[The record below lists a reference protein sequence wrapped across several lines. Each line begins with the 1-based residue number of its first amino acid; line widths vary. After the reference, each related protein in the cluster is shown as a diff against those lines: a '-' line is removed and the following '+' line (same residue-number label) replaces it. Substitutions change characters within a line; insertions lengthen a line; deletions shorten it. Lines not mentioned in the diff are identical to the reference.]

1 MLAQPYKK
9 WAEESVCE
17 AWMLCECHFFP
28 SSVLCKILQKSYT
41 FLFHFLFKRYVLFLI
56 VYMSACVY
64 TTFVWASIEVKR
76 GYWIPC
82 AGATES
88 GKDPNYGILKGQL
101 VLINTRA
108 SLQFFL
114 VPLLIASY
122 TIRTMTLW
130 ISIIICNFK
139 MNLFNPYKNPMNCF
153 IFKWEN
159 WGFEWVGNFFLY
171 QSNNYYCN

>member
-1 MLAQPYKK
+1 
-9 WAEESVCE
+9 
-17 AWMLCECHFFP
+17 MLCECCFFP
-28 SSVLCKILQKSYT
+28 SSVLCKTLQKSYT
-41 FLFHFLFKRYVLFLI
+41 FLFHFLFKRCVLFLI

-64 TTFVWASIEVKR
+64 TTFVWAAIEIKG
-76 GYWIPC
+76 GYWILC

-88 GKDPNYGILKGQL
+88 DKDPNYSILKGQL
-101 VLINTRA
+101 VLINTRP
-108 SLQFFL
+108 SLQLFL

-130 ISIIICNFK
+130 ISIIICNIK
-139 MNLFNPYKNPMNCF
+139 MNLFNPYKNPMNRF

-171 QSNNYYCN
+171 QSNNYYCNQIY